1 MRRADNSGLELPTA
15 NDVDD
20 PTSEVVEKPPPM
32 HARWLYR
39 LDAFIS
45 RNDGQAIVLVTLCIL
60 FACSLAPFVVW
71 TSGFSYANAAWRVW
85 TYMADTGSQN
95 EAVEWPERAVALC
108 ATLLGFAYFAVVVGF
123 VVDAIREKMEVLKEG
138 RSQVVELGHTLMLG
152 WSDKSLSFLKEIC
165 NANESEGG
173 GTVVV
178 LAEDHKEELEALIDT
193 QLTKRLGTRII
204 IRHGSPLIMADLLR
218 VGAPHAR
225 SICVMSTDADAN
237 KSDSN
242 LLRVILTLHNLPQLT
257 GHIVVDMCDGDNES
271 LLELVGGSVL
281 ETVASHD
288 IIGEMIVMCSR
299 SPGLANVYASL
310 LGFGGNEF
318 YIEKWPECDGIPF
331 GELHA
336 RFLDAIPIGIQ
347 EVSGRVVIKPAK
359 NRPMAPGEGVLVL
372 AEDNDSYKAA
382 LPVPIDMGVPLLLE
396 RPRTLPQRI
405 LIAGWRR
412 DIRNMLRLLD
422 KLSVAGTVVV
432 LMNDTP
438 VAERNATFLDE
449 GFNVDSLTNISVQHH
464 VGNPAVRRHVNT
476 LDLAEFDAYMVV
488 ADMNREVNILD
499 SDSHVLAAVLT
510 IRSCE
515 DEQLDKKGQQ
525 YLAKSVVQGVRA
537 LAPRHFTPCIAEV
550 LDPRTQRTIDSN
562 DRVQHS
568 SDFIQSNHL
577 VSQMIAMVS
586 ENRLVKGILAE
597 LLGDRGAS
605 FDVVPSKRFCRR
617 QETLSLFQI
626 AQRALTVADEIVCG
640 YRNTAGTQTF
650 VLNPPHKT
658 WVQTWDEYEFIV
670 LRGNDRQ
677 RQIDVAT
684 RVTNTLTHHLRRSR
698 FRDFMRQHSFE
709 EKKPPPTSTEAPKQ
723 VAFKRTLVASRLYDL
738 WAMTEELSTMVRDGV
753 LPDDVSRELI
763 TEY

>member
-1 MRRADNSGLELPTA
+1 MPADDTLALATA
-15 NDVDD
+15 DDGNDQSFM
-20 PTSEVVEKPPPM
+20 TVEKAPPR

-60 FACSLAPFVVW
+60 FACSLAPLVVW
-71 TSGFSYANAAWRVW
+71 TSAFSYANAAWRVW

-95 EAVEWPERAVALC
+95 EAVEWPERAVALGS
-108 ATLLGFAYFAVVVGF
+108 TLLGFAYFAVVVGF

-178 LAEDHKEELEALIDT
+178 LAEDHKDELEALIDT
-193 QLTKRLGTRII
+193 QLTKRLGTRIL
-204 IRHGSPLIMADLLR
+204 IRHGSPLIMTDLLR
-218 VGAPHAR
+218 
-225 SICVMSTDADAN
+225 
-237 KSDSN
+237 SDSN
-242 LLRVILTLHNLPQLT
+242 LLRVILTLHNLPQLN
-257 GHIVVDMCDGDNES
+257 GHIVVDVCDGDNES
-271 LLELVGGSVL
+271 LLELVGGDVL

-288 IIGEMIVMCSR
+288 VIGEMIVMCSR

-318 YIEKWPECDGIPF
+318 YIETWPECDGVPF

-347 EVSGRVVIKPAK
+347 EVTGRVVIKPATH
-359 NRPMAPGEGVLVL
+359 RRMAPGEGILVL

-382 LPVPIDMGVPLLLE
+382 PPVPIDMGAPLSLE
-396 RPRTLPQRI
+396 RPRPSPQCI

-438 VAERNATFLDE
+438 IAERNATFLDE
-449 GFNVDSLTNISVQHH
+449 GFNVNSLVNITVQHR

-476 LDLAEFDAYMVV
+476 LDLAAFDAYMVV

-499 SDSHVLAAVLT
+499 SDSHVLATVLT

-515 DEQLDKKGQQ
+515 DEQMDKKGQQ
-525 YLAKSVVQGVRA
+525 YLAKSVLQGVRA
-537 LAPRHFTPCIAEV
+537 LAPRRLTPCIAEV

-562 DRVQHS
+562 ERVRRS

-586 ENRLVKGILAE
+586 ENRLVKGMLAE

-605 FDVVPSKRFCRR
+605 FDVVPSKQFCRQ
-617 QETLSLFQI
+617 QEKLSLFQV
-626 AQRALTVADEIVCG
+626 AQRALAVSDEIVCG
-640 YRNTAGTQTF
+640 YRKMAETTF
-650 VLNPPHKT
+650 VLNPPQKT
-658 WVQTWDEYEFIV
+658 RVQTWDAYDFIV
-670 LRGNDRQ
+670 LRANDRQ
-677 RQIDVAT
+677 RHIDMAM
-684 RVTNTLTHHLRRSR
+684 RVTNTLAQHLRRSR
-698 FRDFMRQHSFE
+698 FRDFMRQHSFV
-709 EKKPPPTSTEAPKQ
+709 EKEVGTTDAPKPPK

-753 LPDDVSRELI
+753 LPDDVSRDLV